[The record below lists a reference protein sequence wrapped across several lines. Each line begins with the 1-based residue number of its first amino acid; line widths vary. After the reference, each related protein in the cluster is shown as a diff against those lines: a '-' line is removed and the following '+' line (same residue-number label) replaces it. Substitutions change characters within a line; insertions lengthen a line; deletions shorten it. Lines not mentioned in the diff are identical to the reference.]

1 MIYYQEIPNFEYD
14 RLYFVSDELIT
25 WKEIKREGVNSK
37 VFYVNDEQIL
47 TKFDSETSLFCVE
60 MVEELVISVNQINLN
75 SVVFEFSACMSE
87 DFG

>member
-47 TKFDSETSLFCVE
+47 TKFDSENSLFCVE
-60 MVEELVISVNQINLN
+60 MVEELVISVNQQNLN
-75 SVVFEFSACMSE
+75 SVVFEFSACRSE